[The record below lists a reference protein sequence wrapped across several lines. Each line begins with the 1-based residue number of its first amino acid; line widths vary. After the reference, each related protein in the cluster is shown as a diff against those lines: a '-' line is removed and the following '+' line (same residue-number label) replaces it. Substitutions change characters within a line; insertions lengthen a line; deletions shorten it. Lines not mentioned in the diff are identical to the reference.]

1 MKKRLLTAL
10 ITFCMCWST
19 SLWADERRVI
29 EKADFKHETF
39 EEKADFSDAIFK
51 PKATLWKKDILH
63 LIFKDTIYA
72 KTSFA
77 FTYFSEIAD
86 FRDVQFSE
94 TADFWN
100 AKFSEKA
107 YFFNAQF
114 SEKADFIGT
123 QFSEKADFSNAK
135 FSEKADFNGAQ
146 FSETADFSFA
156 KLPDTLIFHNTKAA
170 KEIDLS
176 NTILDSAKAAQ
187 GHKCKIDLR
196 NASIENFHLTY
207 DNFQILKP
215 NYVPSKRHFQ
225 ELNVV
230 YQKLLKNFKER
241 GYTSSYESLDKE
253 YKAFLFTQNPY
264 HGTFTHGLN
273 VVLNGVNKLWYD
285 YGYAKWYIFVYIIG
299 FLVVFSLINWFLFP
313 HLLKAYNIKSIT
325 KHLPYQYINRKNMFT
340 RKVFKLS
347 FFYTCLV
354 FFGLKMDTSALNFD
368 KGKAVLYL
376 FFVYA
381 AGLFCLAYLT
391 NFIISSNLIGG

>member
-1 MKKRLLTAL
+1 MKKYLLTAL

-29 EKADFKHETF
+29 EKAVFSEAQFSEIAFFDKVHFLENGVFFNCKFSKEAIF
-39 EEKADFSDAIFK
+39 QYAQFSKVADF
-51 PKATLWKKDILH
+51 
-63 LIFKDTIYA
+63 
-72 KTSFA
+72 
-77 FTYFSEIAD
+77 TYTRFSEIAD
-86 FRDVQFSE
+86 FWD
-94 TADFWN
+94 T
-100 AKFSEKA
+100 
-107 YFFNAQF
+107 
-114 SEKADFIGT
+114 T
-123 QFSEKADFSNAK
+123 
-135 FSEKADFNGAQ
+135 
-146 FSETADFSFA
+146 
-156 KLPDTLIFHNTKAA
+156 LPDTLIFYRTESV

-176 NTILDSAKAAQ
+176 NTILDSAKVVQ
-187 GHKCKIDLR
+187 GRKCKIDLR

-215 NYVPSKRHFQ
+215 DSVLSKQHFQ
-225 ELNVV
+225 ELNSV
-230 YQKLLKNFKER
+230 YEKLLKNFKER

-273 VVLNGVNKLWYD
+273 IVLNGVNKLWYD

-299 FLVVFSLINWFLFP
+299 FVVLFSLINWFLFP
-313 HLLKAYNIKSIT
+313 HLLKAYNIKTIT
-325 KHLPYQYINRKNMFT
+325 KHLPYQYINPKNMFT